1 MKPEDTARLAALK
14 KEMSA
19 AEAELAKLKKNAA
32 GLVGQA
38 EKLQGQIDNA
48 GGVKMKQQKQGV
60 SALQQ
65 VNKGRKSQKH
75 SQCDHMNSAN
85 AKTGHCT
92 WLQVLATLTD

>member
-1 MKPEDTARLAALK
+1 MQMKPEDSARLTALK
-14 KEMSA
+14 KEMTS

-48 GGVKMKQQKQGV
+48 GGVKMKQQKQEV

-65 VNKGRKSQKH
+65 VTHGRKSQSTH
-75 SQCDHMNSAN
+75 RVIPHMNKCRSP
-85 AKTGHCT
+85 K
-92 WLQVLATLTD
+92 

>member
-1 MKPEDTARLAALK
+1 MKPEDTARLTALK
-14 KEMSA
+14 KESSA

-48 GGVKMKQQKQGV
+48 GGHKMKQQKQEV

-65 VNKGRKSQKH
+65 VTNGRKAQFTH
-75 SQCDHMNSAN
+75 SMIPHMNSVKA
-85 AKTGHCT
+85 
-92 WLQVLATLTD
+92 